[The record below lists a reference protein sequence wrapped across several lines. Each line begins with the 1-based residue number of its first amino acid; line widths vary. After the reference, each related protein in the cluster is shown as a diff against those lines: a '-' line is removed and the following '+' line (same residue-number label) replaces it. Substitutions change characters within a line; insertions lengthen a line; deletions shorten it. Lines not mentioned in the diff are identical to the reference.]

1 MELQGLCG
9 AILAPSQSLGLFQG
23 TVKNWHQL
31 PHPPCLLLPVLPRA
45 LWPLCRTSVQHPGER
60 EFSFSFVLMEGELS
74 GAGAHRAV
82 WKKLC
87 SHCMPSAD
95 SCEELQTPRN
105 TCLIE
110 ISWVSPCAAE
120 PSKGKKKQKPSL
132 QPEMLLFF
140 FPVLFAL
147 GERSLTVFIN
157 KAKPINLIKLSCFFK
172 KASSCTAVCRQREAQ
187 RI

>member
-1 MELQGLCG
+1 MWGNSGTLSILG
-9 AILAPSQSLGLFQG
+9 AVPGNSQKLASAS
-23 TVKNWHQL
+23 
-31 PHPPCLLLPVLPRA
+31 PPPRLLLPVLPRA

-187 RI
+187 HI